1 MAGASRFPHEI
12 KEKSEQ
18 VGQAAGATKEQAKD
32 TASNLTQKAQD
43 TLSGVTERAKDL
55 VSTARE
61 RADTA
66 VSGMGGRVSDLAD
79 TIRESA
85 PQEGVA
91 GRAAGMLADQ
101 LEAGGHYLQEHG
113 VQDMVED
120 IATVIRNRPLT
131 SLVVLLGVGFMLGK
145 AMSRR

>member
-18 VGQAAGATKEQAKD
+18 LSQAAGDAKEQAKE
-32 TASNLTQKAQD
+32 TAGNLTQKAQD

-79 TIRESA
+79 TIRERA